1 VIAILN
7 VKEISMKRIIPFLSL
22 IFVFSTLAFSQ
33 TAPKPM
39 GPNCPMTQ
47 QGSGK
52 ASCKKCCKGD
62 CAKMCSK
69 GDCAKMCA
77 DGNCAK
83 MCSKDKCGKKC
94 CQKGSAMQ
102 CCKGGSKKGAEQ
114 PATGAE
120 STGSAM

>member
-1 VIAILN
+1 VIAILH

-22 IFVFSTLAFSQ
+22 IFVFSTLTFAQ

-39 GPNCPMTQ
+39 GPNCPMAQ
-47 QGSGK
+47 QSSSTTCGGE
-52 ASCKKCCKGD
+52 CCKGD
-62 CAKMCSK
+62 CAKMCS
-69 GDCAKMCA
+69 

-83 MCSKDKCGKKC
+83 MCSKDKCEKKC
-94 CQKGSAMQ
+94 CQKDSAMK
-102 CCKGGSKKGAEQ
+102 CCHGGSTQGTEK